1 MNPETLKKYLSNQCT
16 DEERRQVNEWYQQLD
31 FPSEEQFANSDEER
45 LYRSIRSELES
56 SQLERNEPQAS
67 VRPVVSIWN
76 YIGRIAAVLLLGM
89 GILYWMYQK
98 PVTIAPDTPEA
109 LDTEVSFT
117 NRQAKIISY
126 LLPDSTVVWLHPG
139 SELHYSQAFV
149 KRAVRF
155 SGEAF
160 FDVKRDPAHPF
171 MICSG
176 DMRTKVLGT
185 SFNVRAFEGDP
196 TFKISVVTG
205 SVQVSDAKKQE
216 VVVLKPAE
224 EVVFETKSKHL
235 TVRQTKERGTDKE
248 LWQSASLVFDE
259 TPMAEVAGRLMGTF
273 HVKIDFADPQLAQCR
288 LKVDFTQQRLPE
300 ILDMIDTL
308 LGSTYRLEG
317 DRITF
322 SGEGCR

>member
-1 MNPETLKKYLSNQCT
+1 MTPETLKRYLTNQCT
-16 DEERRQVNEWYQQLD
+16 EEERKQVNEWYQQLD
-31 FPSEEQFANSDEER
+31 FPAEEPFADADENR
-45 LYRSIRSELES
+45 LYRSIRSELE
-56 SQLERNEPQAS
+56 RNEPQ
-67 VRPVVSIWN
+67 VPVCPTVSIWN
-76 YIGRIAAVLLLGM
+76 YVGRIAAVLLLGM
-89 GILYWMYQK
+89 GILYWMYRK
-98 PVTIAPDTPEA
+98 PVSVALETPGA
-109 LDTEVSFT
+109 VPGEVSFA
-117 NRQAKIISY
+117 NRQAKIIPY

-139 SELHYSQAFV
+139 AELRYAQTFV

-160 FDVKRDPAHPF
+160 FDVRRDPAHPF
-171 MICSG
+171 MISSG

-185 SFNVRAFEGDP
+185 SFNVRALKGDP

-205 SVQVSDAKKQE
+205 SVQVSDAKKQK

-224 EVVFETKSKHL
+224 EVVFETKSKQL
-235 TVRQTKERGTDKE
+235 TVRQVKETEADKE

-259 TPMAEVAGRLMGTF
+259 TPMTEVAGRLMHTF
-273 HVKIDFADPQLAQCR
+273 HVKIDFADPHLAQCR
-288 LKVDFTQQRLPE
+288 LKVDFSQQRLPE

-322 SGEGCR
+322 SGDGCR